1 MQSSVL
7 ILTTETLL
15 SLGISAV
22 VLYLL
27 QPVLQ
32 ALLQEICHGK
42 TRALFWST
50 FTRLMLLI
58 SPLLV
63 VLLYSHSLSAQDIGF
78 AQVFRDALLHS
89 LFGEFIGLLIV
100 GGVLL
105 RFSSRDSGTR
115 AQPLPAWPPEG
126 EH

>member
-1 MQSSVL
+1 MDKVM
-7 ILTTETLL
+7 ILTTEITL
-15 SLGISAV
+15 SLGIS
-22 VLYLL
+22 VLVIYLL

-32 ALLQEICHGK
+32 ALLEDICHGK

-63 VLLYSHSLSAQDIGF
+63 VLLFSHSLSGNGA
-78 AQVFRDALLHS
+78 AYAEVLRDTLLHI
-89 LFGEFIGLLIV
+89 LFGQFGGLLIV

-105 RFSSRDSGTR
+105 RFSALDISQG
-115 AQPLPAWPPEG
+115 AQPLPYIPLQE
-126 EH
+126 EK